1 MFDSNDICAYE
12 KKSIYEELKEFY
24 SENPGCPYSYQDF
37 EIGGV
42 REFKVIYNK
51 INPLKINQKVKLANE
66 LINLIFDYVKEEK
79 KEIFENI
86 KGYMVLNPIS
96 DYYEEFVKSFKAFV
110 ETFKEYKEGL
120 TDFLKELIYNGRTH
134 DEIKLAI
141 MMLSVIKLE
150 KMEQLL
156 KVFSIDNEYIFYV
169 IKAYETMDGSNNK
182 IFNLA
187 IKSIGYGKAICIH
200 ELQPVSDKIIEWLI
214 LDGLEENFGYLDSL
228 EYTMLS
234 VNLLKFLKS
243 GRINKDNIK
252 RLSKSF
258 GELFSEYTI
267 NNIDNGFKVCFE
279 YFKLV
284 DKYGDDIYSLYGVIS
299 GIYSID
305 TFIFEEYGA
314 DGVDRITSLVPQ
326 YEKISNFA
334 DEIYKKNIWKDII
347 FKELSNIDLEIEILI
362 DAIEKTEFKISNKEF
377 IVLIERDYENPALY
391 RYGLEKGNKELKE
404 SIYNIAY
411 DKLPIAKIL
420 NRNKEIIDLDDL
432 VIKPMY
438 HLCFYFLV
446 KGIKYNEFPKEY
458 KKINFDA
465 LNASLIETRNKSI
478 NNLMLIKNEF
488 SDEDK
493 KIIEEQLIEET
504 LKKSLTSLVD
514 NFNNKKKEYLE
525 LSKEEIIPHV
535 KDIYIM
541 STHIADTKYRD
552 LSIIDDNCIEDEM
565 LYLIREK
572 DSKYDE
578 NAINIVTSKGYVLGY
593 VPKSDSLILKN
604 MIDNGKY
611 FYGVIEKISEN
622 FDRIDIMIYMS
633 YKDVIDEIT
642 NTISLLYNKDGK
654 YLQ

>member
-1 MFDSNDICAYE
+1 MFDFTNKCE
-12 KKSIYEELKEFY
+12 KTTIYEELNKFY
-24 SENPGCPYSYQDF
+24 SKTPDLPYSYQDF
-37 EIGGV
+37 EITGL
-42 REFKVIYNK
+42 REFKVLYNK
-51 INPLKINQKVKLANE
+51 IKPLKKNQRVKLANE
-66 LINLIFDYVKEEK
+66 LIELLVDYTKEEK
-79 KEIFENI
+79 EEIFENI
-86 KGYMVLNPIS
+86 RGYMALNPIS
-96 DYYEEFVKSFKAFV
+96 DYYEEFIKNFRAFI
-110 ETFKEYKEGL
+110 EAFIEYKEDL
-120 TDFLKELIYNGRTH
+120 TNLLKKLILESNSH
-134 DEIKLAI
+134 DEIKLGL
-141 MMLSVIKLE
+141 MMLCVLKIDDIE
-150 KMEQLL
+150 KVL
-156 KVFSIDNEYIFYV
+156 KVLSINNEYIFYV
-169 IKAYETMDGSNNK
+169 IQVYETMKNSNERV
-182 IFNLA
+182 FNLT
-187 IKSIGYGKAICIH
+187 KHSIGYGKAICIH
-200 ELQPVSDKIIEWLI
+200 ELQPVSDEIIEWLI
-214 LDGLEENFGYLDSL
+214 LDGLEQNFGYLESL

-252 RLSKSF
+252 LLSKSF

-267 NNIDNGFKVCFE
+267 NNIDNGFNVCFE

-284 DKYGDDIYSLYGVIS
+284 DKYGYDIYSLYGVIS

-305 TFIFEEYGA
+305 TFIFEEYG
-314 DGVDRITSLVPQ
+314 DDRVDRITSLIPQ
-326 YEKISNFA
+326 YEKLSNFA
-334 DEIYKKNIWKDII
+334 DEIYIKDIWKDVIL
-347 FKELSNIDLEIEILI
+347 KELSNIDLEIEVLI
-362 DAIEKTEFKISNKEF
+362 DAMEKTEFQISNEEF
-377 IVLIERDYENPALY
+377 IGLIERDHMNPALY

-404 SIYNIAY
+404 CIYNIAY
-411 DKLPIAKIL
+411 DKLPIIKIL

-432 VIKPMY
+432 IIKPMY

-446 KGIKYNEFPKEY
+446 KGIKYNEFPEEY

-465 LNASLIETRNKSI
+465 LNASLVETRNKAI

-488 SDEDK
+488 SDDDK
-493 KIIEEQLIEET
+493 KIIEQQLTEET
-504 LKKSLTSLVD
+504 LKKSLTSLLD
-514 NFNNKKKEYLE
+514 NLPNKKKEYLE
-525 LSKEEIIPHV
+525 LNKEEIIPHV
-535 KDIYIM
+535 KDIYVM
-541 STHIADTKYRD
+541 STYIADTKYRD
-552 LSIIDDNCIEDEM
+552 LSVIDNNYLEDEI

-578 NAINIVTSKGYVLGY
+578 NAINIVTGKGYVLGY